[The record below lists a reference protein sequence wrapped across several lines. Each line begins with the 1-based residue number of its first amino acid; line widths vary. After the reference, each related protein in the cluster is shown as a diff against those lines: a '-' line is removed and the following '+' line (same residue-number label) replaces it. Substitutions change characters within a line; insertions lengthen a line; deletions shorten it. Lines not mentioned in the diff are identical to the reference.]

1 MICRANQWNGFYMI
15 GNTVMKELKILYFKF
30 YKFLKFLSRAGCLI
44 ITKTSQKYFS
54 SNSLFLKNRL
64 VSRKCQPNE
73 TTELDV
79 LCKKN

>member
-1 MICRANQWNGFYMI
+1 MEWFLYDREHRHERVK
-15 GNTVMKELKILYFKF
+15 NTVLIWAYFKF

-44 ITKTSQKYFS
+44 ITKTPQKYFS

-79 LCKKN
+79 LCKKI